1 MQKDFDGWN
10 KRKKE
15 INQEQPNFYHE
26 REIRW
31 CSLGI
36 NIGFEQDGTS
46 KTYRRPVLILRG
58 FSRNVCLIVPMTTST
73 KKNPYHLEVATIEGQ
88 KSFAILSQIRLI
100 DTKRLHDRLIIL
112 DKKRFEEIKKVIKH
126 LI

>member
-1 MQKDFDGWN
+1 MKKDFDKWN

-15 INQEQPNFYHE
+15 INEQKPNFYHK

-31 CSLGI
+31 YSLGL

-46 KTYRRPVLILRG
+46 EKYHRPVLIIRG
-58 FSRNVCLIVPMTTST
+58 FSRHVCLIVPLTTSK
-73 KKNPYHLEVATIEGQ
+73 KKNPYHIALGIIEDQ
-88 KSFAILSQIRLI
+88 EAFVILSQIRLI
-100 DTKRLHDRLIIL
+100 DTKRLHDRLAIL
-112 DKKRFEEIKKVIKH
+112 DKEKFEKIRKAIKD